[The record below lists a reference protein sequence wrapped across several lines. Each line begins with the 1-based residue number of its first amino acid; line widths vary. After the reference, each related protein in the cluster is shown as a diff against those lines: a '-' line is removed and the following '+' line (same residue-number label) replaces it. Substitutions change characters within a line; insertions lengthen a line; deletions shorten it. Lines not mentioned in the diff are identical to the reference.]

1 MESME
6 KRMEKSGMEETEEL
20 EMNAKMV
27 ERADDIDNAAYRYL
41 AELLELDEDEAKER
55 FPWNI
60 EILRKVFDS
69 SVSILQEYGH
79 TVCNPYV
86 ATSENGRRYRC
97 TLSECGCKSCNCQ
110 DEMMEKERLL
120 SNIEDAVAITGLKI
134 ISGEEDSI
142 IVREGSID
150 TDFEIRVSQH
160 AG

>member
-1 MESME
+1 ME

>member
-27 ERADDIDNAAYRYL
+27 ERADDIDNATYRYL
-41 AELLELDEDEAKER
+41 AELLELDEDEAEER

-69 SVSILQEYGH
+69 SVSTLQEYGH

-97 TLSECGCKSCNCQ
+97 TLS
-110 DEMMEKERLL
+110 
-120 SNIEDAVAITGLKI
+120 A
-134 ISGEEDSI
+134 
-142 IVREGSID
+142 
-150 TDFEIRVSQH
+150 
-160 AG
+160 